1 MSTSKIIS
9 ALPNGFT
16 ATPVIIE
23 CSTSKG
29 LSAFT
34 IVGMANK
41 TIDESRER
49 IRFALKNSD
58 FKFPSDHLTI
68 NLAPA
73 SLQKTGSHL
82 DLPIAVSIL
91 VHSGQILDLNVK
103 DTAFIGE
110 LALDGKIRPI
120 RGILNVVEQL
130 AKHKI
135 KQLII
140 PAGNHQQASLLQDK
154 IKLVPVNSLRELWQ
168 YLERG
173 INPKISTTD
182 VVKNTETAY
191 VYTLDQIIGQAQAKR
206 ALTIAVA
213 GRHNL
218 LMSGPPGTG
227 KSMLASTIPSLLPQP
242 TQEEIIAITKLYSL
256 ISDKQIIHTARPF
269 RAPHHSASRAAL
281 LGGANG
287 LPGEIAL
294 AHKGVLYLDELP
306 EFNRDFLE
314 ALRQP
319 LEQKS
324 ITIARAKQSVTYPAD
339 FMLVGTMNPCPCGNF
354 GSENQTC
361 SCTPQELHSYQ
372 RKLSG
377 PLLDRIDLKIQVP
390 KQPTTVLVK
399 NTTISTA
406 QHETAKNL
414 IQKAMNKQFNR
425 YGKLNSALSSA
436 EIVRLCPLDGQTQ
449 SFLDNATK
457 RLSLSARAYFK
468 TLKVARTIADL
479 EDAKT
484 ITKIHLAEALSFRF
498 APLASTHCH

>member
-1 MSTSKIIS
+1 
-9 ALPNGFT
+9 
-16 ATPVIIE
+16 
-23 CSTSKG
+23 
-29 LSAFT
+29 
-34 IVGMANK
+34 
-41 TIDESRER
+41 
-49 IRFALKNSD
+49 
-58 FKFPSDHLTI
+58 
-68 NLAPA
+68 
-73 SLQKTGSHL
+73 
-82 DLPIAVSIL
+82 
-91 VHSGQILDLNVK
+91 
-103 DTAFIGE
+103 
-110 LALDGKIRPI
+110 
-120 RGILNVVEQL
+120 
-130 AKHKI
+130 
-135 KQLII
+135 
-140 PAGNHQQASLLQDK
+140 
-154 IKLVPVNSLRELWQ
+154 
-168 YLERG
+168 
-173 INPKISTTD
+173 
-182 VVKNTETAY
+182 
-191 VYTLDQIIGQAQAKR
+191 
-206 ALTIAVA
+206 
-213 GRHNL
+213 
-218 LMSGPPGTG
+218 MSGPPGTG
-227 KSMLASTIPSLLPQP
+227 KSMLASTIPSLLPRP
-242 TQEEIIAITKLYSL
+242 TQEEIIAVTKLYSL
-256 ISDKQIIHTARPF
+256 ISDKQIIHTTRPF

-339 FMLVGTMNPCPCGNF
+339 FVLVGTMNPCPCGNF
-354 GSENQTC
+354 GSEDQTC

-436 EIVRLCPLDGQTQ
+436 EIVRLCPLDSQTQ

-457 RLSLSARAYFK
+457 RLNLSARAYFK

-479 EDAKT
+479 EDSKT
-484 ITKIHLAEALSFRF
+484 ITKIHLTEALSFRF
-498 APLASTHCH
+498 ALLASTHCH